1 MDGSSEDVRLDGI
14 FLELQFSTMQ
24 VGNEKHL
31 VISLRDTTERKH
43 TEQEIRNQNE
53 LLRLSVAQAE
63 QANRAKTLFL
73 ANMTHELKTPLNS
86 MLGYAQYLNM
96 PQLGSLN
103 PGQSEAVSSI
113 ESSGRH
119 LLKLVEQILEYSRME
134 AGRIP
139 LDRSECDIA
148 SLIHQSLQSFRTICK
163 GKGIELIEDLPSS
176 PVRMVCDQTR
186 MRQVMDNLLSNAI
199 KHTDAGGEVQVSLLE
214 GTDNILIRVKDSGAG
229 IPPEDQDRIFEPFE
243 QSVSVRSRKREGT
256 GLGLAIVKRI
266 VDMHQGFITLQTME
280 GSGTTFTIGL
290 PYH

>member
-1 MDGSSEDVRLDGI
+1 MDGSNKKVQLEGI
-14 FLELQFSTMQ
+14 FLELQYSTMQ
-24 VGNEKHL
+24 AGEENHL
-31 VISLRDTTERKH
+31 IISLRDITERKH

-86 MLGYAQYLNM
+86 MLGYSQYLKM
-96 PQLGSLN
+96 PQLGALN
-103 PGQSEAVSSI
+103 KGQSEAVSSI

-139 LDRSECDIA
+139 LDRSQCDIA
-148 SLIHQSLQSFRTICK
+148 ALIHESVQSFHTACRQ
-163 GKGIELIEDLPSS
+163 KGIELMEDLPSG
-176 PVRMVCDQTR
+176 PVRTECDQTR

-199 KHTDAGGEVQVSLLE
+199 RHTDADGQIQVSLLE
-214 GTDNILIRVKDSGAG
+214 GSENILIRVKDNGAG

-243 QSVSVRSRKREGT
+243 QSVSRKSTKREGT

-266 VDMHQGFITLQTME
+266 VDMHQGFITLQTTE